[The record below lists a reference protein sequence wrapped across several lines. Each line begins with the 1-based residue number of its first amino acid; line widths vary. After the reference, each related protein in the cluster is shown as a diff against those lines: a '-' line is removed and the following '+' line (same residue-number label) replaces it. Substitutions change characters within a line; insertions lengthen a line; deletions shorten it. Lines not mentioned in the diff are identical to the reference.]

1 MYIVSRLLKNKM
13 NCLYQFVSMLSHFPR
28 EIFWNVNVG
37 SFEESGLA
45 KDLLLV
51 SVVDQTDLDR
61 FVASEIRTKSD
72 SRNSAHRNFSRYVQ
86 FFTEHL
92 LDLNRKEGK
101 EKTIALKDFGKQI
114 EKVTFLWCFNI
125 CLKDPLEKFDLGIV
139 YSTCS
144 TI

>member
-1 MYIVSRLLKNKM
+1 VYIVSRLLKNKM

-61 FVASEIRTKSD
+61 FVASEIGTKSD

-101 EKTIALKDFGKQI
+101 EKKNNCIERLWETNRKSYIFMMFQYLPERPFGEI
-114 EKVTFLWCFNI
+114 WPWYCLFN
-125 CLKDPLEKFDLGIV
+125 L
-139 YSTCS
+139 
-144 TI
+144 